1 VIAVPQAKV
10 LQSKYLLI
18 GSTRAGSGKSATVL
32 GLGIH
37 LLARGIEIAYGKPL
51 GTFTS
56 RNLPDSAQSLEADV
70 EFINQVLMLPETH
83 LRPTLLNLDKNTL
96 KNRLLGEDTTDYT
109 ALLRQYRQE
118 NCGDLV
124 LIEAPANTAEGA
136 VFGLSLQEMS
146 DCLDAPILLV
156 MRFGA
161 LLVVDHV
168 LVAKERLGDR
178 LLGVVINDIPLAQ
191 IDTGIEILAPYL
203 ESQGIPVLAMMPENR
218 ILRSVSVA
226 EVIEQLDAS
235 VHYRPEHISLNDLM
249 IEELMIG
256 AMDVNSAQTF
266 FRKSHSKAVITGSNR
281 FDIQLAALETSTN
294 CLILTG
300 PPMVKPE
307 ILQRAAELDVPV
319 LSVSHDTLTT
329 VKIIE
334 GCLGQVRL
342 HEGIKV
348 NCISDMMAKH
358 FKFDRLLQLLDLKPD
373 RKPV

>member
-1 VIAVPQAKV
+1 MP
-10 LQSKYLLI
+10 QSKHLLV
-18 GSTRAGSGKSATVL
+18 GSTRAGSGKSATIL

-37 LLARGIEIAYGKPL
+37 LQARGIEIGYGKPL
-51 GTFTS
+51 GTFTTKS
-56 RNLPDSAQSLEADV
+56 LPESAQTLEADV
-70 EFINQVLMLPETH
+70 EFINRILDLPQTN
-83 LRPTLLNLDKNTL
+83 LCPTLLNLDKNSV
-96 KNRLLGEDTTDYT
+96 KQRLLGEDTTNYT
-109 ALLRQYRQE
+109 ELLNQYRQIDHGE
-118 NCGDLV
+118 LV
-124 LIEAPANTAEGA
+124 LVEAPANTAEGA

-178 LLGVVINDIPLAQ
+178 LLGVVINDIPETQLE
-191 IDTGIEILAPYL
+191 TGLEIMAPYL

-226 EVIEQLDAS
+226 ELIEQLDATIQFRS
-235 VHYRPEHISLNDLM
+235 EHISLNDLM
-249 IEELMIG
+249 VEEMMIG
-256 AMDVNSAQTF
+256 AMDVNSAQKF

-281 FDIQLAALETSTN
+281 VDIQLAALETSTN

-300 PPMVKPE
+300 PPMVNAE

-319 LSVSHDTLTT
+319 LSVSYDTLTT

-348 NCISDMMAKH
+348 DCIREMMGKH
-358 FKFDRLLQLLDLKPD
+358 FKFDRLLKLLDFKLPT
-373 RKPV
+373 PA